1 MGNQE
6 QVLVH
11 FSSSEPFIESHM
23 GLCPDQDNNP
33 VLPAAGCSSLFVPW
47 SRTGAGS
54 RLTTFTTE
62 TSFYDQ
68 KLILSTLLLCGLANA
83 APTSTLDAVLERG
96 VLRVGFDA
104 GYQPFEMTNKQGQYI
119 GFDVDLAK
127 MVAKEMGVKVEFV
140 NTAWDGIIPALLT
153 DKFDVIMGGMTVTP
167 QRNLRVN
174 FADPYIVVGQTIVFR
189 KDKAGEIKSFQDL
202 NDPKYKIAVKPGT
215 TGEQAVK
222 RMIPKAT
229 LLQFE
234 TQDDAKLEVIN
245 GKVDAFAHD
254 PPYNAIFASQNQG
267 AVVHLD
273 KLFTFEPLAGPS
285 ARGSGHPQLVQ
296 QLPAP
301 DQGRRQLRPSLQEVV

>member
-1 MGNQE
+1 M
-6 QVLVH
+6 
-11 FSSSEPFIESHM
+11 IK
-23 GLCPDQDNNP
+23 
-33 VLPAAGCSSLFVPW
+33 
-47 SRTGAGS
+47 
-54 RLTTFTTE
+54 
-62 TSFYDQ
+62 
-68 KLILSTLLLCGLANA
+68 KLILSTLLFCGIATA
-83 APTSTLDAVLERG
+83 APPPAPTSTLDAVLERG

-153 DKFDVIMGGMTVTP
+153 NKFDVIMGGMTVTP

-174 FADPYIVVGQTIVFR
+174 FADPYIVVGQTIVLR
-189 KDKAGEIKSFQDL
+189 KEKAGEIKSFTDL
-202 NDPKYKIAVKPGT
+202 NDPKYKIAVKLGT

-222 RMIPKAT
+222 RLIPKAT

-245 GKVDAFAHD
+245 GKVDAFVYD
-254 PPYNAIFASQNQG
+254 LPYNAIFASQNQG

-273 KLFTFEPLAGPS
+273 KPFTFEPLAWAIRKGDQDTLNWFNNYL
-285 ARGSGHPQLVQ
+285 RQIKGDGSYDRLYKKWFESNAWLNQLK
-296 QLPAP
+296 
-301 DQGRRQLRPSLQEVV
+301 

>member
-1 MGNQE
+1 MPDAA
-6 QVLVH
+6 V
-11 FSSSEPFIESHM
+11 SCATESH
-23 GLCPDQDNNP
+23 GIRFK
-33 VLPAAGCSSLFVPW
+33 AEH
-47 SRTGAGS
+47 
-54 RLTTFTTE
+54 TFDRDVT
-62 TSFYDQ
+62 YDQ

-140 NTAWDGIIPALLT
+140 NTAWDGIIPAL
-153 DKFDVIMGGMTVTP
+153 DRQVRRHHGRHDRHP

-174 FADPYIVVGQTIVFR
+174 CRPYIVVGQTIVLR
-189 KDKAGEIKSFQDL
+189 KDKAGEIKSFTDL
-202 NDPKYKIAVKPGT
+202 NDPKYKIAVKLGT

-222 RMIPKAT
+222 RLIPKAT

-245 GKVDAFAHD
+245 GKVDAFVYD
-254 PPYNAIFASQNQG
+254 LPYNAIFATQNKG

-273 KLFTFEPLAGPS
+273 KPFTFEPLAWAIRKGDQDTLNWFNNYL
-285 ARGSGHPQLVQ
+285 RQIKGDGSYDRLYQKWFESTAWLNQLK
-296 QLPAP
+296 
-301 DQGRRQLRPSLQEVV
+301 